1 MKLSEIKIGETFPVA
16 GIEFI
21 KVKETDKGTE
31 VVAKECVFGSAYG
44 KNNNFSQ
51 SEILKRLNEE
61 MLPKIE
67 EAIGA
72 ENVLGFK
79 TDLTSLD
86 GLKTYGSMT
95 SKISIP
101 AFDFYRENVEV
112 FDNHKLDTWWWLA
125 TPDTTPE
132 HVNDRWCVCVSP
144 PGRVNNNRIFNYFN
158 GVRPVL
164 VFASDIFVSSEE

>member
-1 MKLSEIKIGETFPVA
+1 MKLSEVKIGETFPVA
-16 GIEFI
+16 GVEFI
-21 KVKETDKGTE
+21 KVKETEEGTV
-31 VVAKECVFGSAYG
+31 VVAKECVFGSTYG

-51 SEILKRLNEE
+51 SEILKRLTEE
-61 MLPKIE
+61 ILPKIE
-67 EAIGA
+67 DAIGA
-72 ENVLGFK
+72 ENVLEFA

-101 AFDFYRENVEV
+101 TFDFYRDNVEI
-112 FDNHKLDTWWWLA
+112 FDKHKIDTWWWLA
-125 TPDTTPE
+125 TADSTPE

-144 PGRVNNNRIFNYFN
+144 SGDISNYDYYDYYC

-164 VFASDIFVSSEE
+164 VFVSDIFVSSEE

>member
-1 MKLSEIKIGETFPVA
+1 MKLSEVKIGEAFPVA
-16 GIEFI
+16 GVEFI
-21 KVKETDKGTE
+21 KVKETDEGTV
-31 VVAKECVFGSAYG
+31 VVAKDCAFDSTYG

-51 SEILKRLNEE
+51 SEILKRLTEE
-61 MLPKIE
+61 ILPKIE
-67 EAIGA
+67 DAVGK
-72 ENVLGFK
+72 ENVLEFK

-101 AFDFYRENVEV
+101 TFDLYRENVEV
-112 FDNHKLDTWWWLA
+112 FDKHKLDAWWWLA
-125 TPDTTPE
+125 TADSTPE

-144 PGRVNNNRIFNYFN
+144 SGNIDFNNFCNCNI

-164 VFASDIFVSSEE
+164 VFVSDIFVSSEE